1 MNANVHEIVSFGILI
16 VVLAT
21 AGVWDYRTDKI
32 PNWLTLA
39 SVILGFVWAGIA
51 GIAGLGFDS
60 LGGGLS
66 AAAIG
71 MLAGFLPM
79 AFVFFAGGMGGG
91 DVKLCAAF
99 GAICA
104 NWECTLG
111 CLVFSF
117 VFAALMGVIIMCRHK
132 IIARTLIRILST
144 VMTLSAKVKPNMP
157 TDSPRVP
164 FGIAVCGGG
173 FLAGVEFLL
182 HVKMPWS

>member
-91 DVKLCAAF
+91 AGGKNQNML
-99 GAICA
+99 GHMIMQYQAISNA
-104 NWECTLG
+104 T
-111 CLVFSF
+111 
-117 VFAALMGVIIMCRHK
+117 K
-132 IIARTLIRILST
+132 
-144 VMTLSAKVKPNMP
+144 
-157 TDSPRVP
+157 
-164 FGIAVCGGG
+164 
-173 FLAGVEFLL
+173 
-182 HVKMPWS
+182 